1 MIRGIGL
8 IAFLGVFWWLLSFEP
23 HVWYWGIFS
32 VLLVAWLT
40 IRMDIADEEGFPVAI
55 IKSIFTYWPWLF
67 VEIIKANI
75 DVIKRLVKAD
85 PDISPVMFET
95 QTSQK
100 TDLGRAIYANSI
112 TLTPGTVTIRAY
124 DDGSF
129 LVHALSEDGRAG
141 VDSLEMDKKVSA
153 IDKEL

>member
-1 MIRGIGL
+1 MARVIGL
-8 IAFLGVFWWLLSFEP
+8 IVFLAIFWTLLSFEP
-23 HVWYWGIFS
+23 HVWFWGVFS
-32 VLLVAWLT
+32 VVVVAWLT
-40 IRMDIADEEGFPVAI
+40 IRMDVADEEGFPTGI
-55 IKSIFTYWPWLF
+55 ITAIFTYWPWLF
-67 VEIIKANI
+67 MEIIKANT

-95 QTSQK
+95 KTSQK

-141 VDSLEMDKKVSA
+141 VDSMDMDRRVSA
-153 IDKEL
+153 IDKDI